1 MRLGADHVAKIN
13 DRFHI
18 FAGPGIQIWSGKPK
32 FEQGSSSA
40 EGVKTMRIAL
50 EGRVGIHMAWTDKVG
65 GFCQLGHYIGYAAS
79 AQDEGAKATWWPSG
93 HDGAFGIAL
102 KF

>member
-1 MRLGADHVAKIN
+1 V
-13 DRFHI
+13 
-18 FAGPGIQIWSGKPK
+18 WSGKPK
-32 FEQGSSSA
+32 FVSGVSA
-40 EGVKTMRIAL
+40 DRDWKGEATLRIAL